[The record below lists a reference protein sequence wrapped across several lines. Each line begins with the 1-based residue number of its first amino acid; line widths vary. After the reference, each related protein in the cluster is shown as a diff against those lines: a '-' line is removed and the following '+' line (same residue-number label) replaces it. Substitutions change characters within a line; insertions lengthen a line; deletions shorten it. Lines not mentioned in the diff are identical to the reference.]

1 MLSLI
6 EKDRFN
12 MPSRWNHWSRLYQL
26 ALESKNQK
34 DSELVS
40 FLNKNVPEKL
50 SLKYFNVF
58 EKE

>member
-1 MLSLI
+1 
-6 EKDRFN
+6 

-34 DSELVS
+34 DSELIS
-40 FLNKNVPEKL
+40 FLNKNAPDKI

-58 EKE
+58 EKD